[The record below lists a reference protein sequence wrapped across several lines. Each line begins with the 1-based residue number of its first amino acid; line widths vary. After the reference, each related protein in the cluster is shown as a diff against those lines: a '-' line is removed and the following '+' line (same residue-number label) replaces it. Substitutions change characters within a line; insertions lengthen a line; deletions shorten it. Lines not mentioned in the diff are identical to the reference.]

1 MTPTD
6 RGDERRHFSR
16 IPFDAHTTLR
26 GTDGREWH
34 GTLLDISLNGALL
47 ERPQDWDG
55 GNRAGLVLEILLTE
69 AAHIRMEV
77 TVAHAEAHYLGLRC
91 THIDLDSIAHLRR
104 LVELNLGDPE
114 LLNRE
119 LSALG

>member
-1 MTPTD
+1 MTSSD
-6 RGDERRHFSR
+6 RKDERRHFSR
-16 IPFDAHTTLR
+16 IPFDARTTLR
-26 GTDGREWH
+26 RADGREWH
-34 GTLLDISLNGALL
+34 GALLDISLNGALL

-55 GNRAGLVLEILLTE
+55 ETRADLVLEILLTE
-69 AAHIRMEV
+69 TARIRMEV
-77 TVAHAEAHYLGLRC
+77 AVAHVEAHYLGLRC

-104 LVELNLGDPE
+104 LIELNLGDPE

>member
-1 MTPTD
+1 MTSSD
-6 RGDERRHFSR
+6 RKDERRHFSR
-16 IPFDAHTTLR
+16 IPFDARTTLR
-26 GTDGREWH
+26 RADGREWH
-34 GTLLDISLNGALL
+34 GALLDISLNGALL
-47 ERPQDWDG
+47 ERPQDWDDG
-55 GNRAGLVLEILLTE
+55 PRADLVLEILLTE
-69 AAHIRMEV
+69 TARICMEV
-77 TVAHAEAHYLGLRC
+77 AVAHVEAHYLGLRC